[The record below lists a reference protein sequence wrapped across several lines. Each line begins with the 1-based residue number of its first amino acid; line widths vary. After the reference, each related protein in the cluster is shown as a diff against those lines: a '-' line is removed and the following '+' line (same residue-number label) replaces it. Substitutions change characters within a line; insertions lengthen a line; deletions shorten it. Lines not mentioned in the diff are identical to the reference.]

1 MYAIGLNM
9 FIDIQTTE
17 KEALYNGP
25 QQDSRR
31 NTYRNTQCPH
41 CTLRHHK
48 VDHNQFHDQDHPP
61 LFPLLFFLLS
71 QSRKGEGENKFARPY
86 WF

>member
-17 KEALYNGP
+17 KETLYNGP

-31 NTYRNTQCPH
+31 NTYN
-41 CTLRHHK
+41 
-48 VDHNQFHDQDHPP
+48 
-61 LFPLLFFLLS
+61 
-71 QSRKGEGENKFARPY
+71 E
-86 WF
+86 